1 MIPDEALDALRRPL
15 LKFARLQLR
24 DDALA
29 EDVVSETML
38 ALLERPQA
46 FEQRSSLQTYA
57 TGILK
62 HKIIDTVRRRRREMS
77 YDENE
82 ETSAAD
88 AIDALFH
95 ADGHW
100 VEPPQP
106 WASPERSLEQ
116 RQFFDVLQVCVE
128 RLPARLSRV
137 FMMRE
142 WLELEPVEICAEL
155 EITDGNLRIMLYR
168 ARMQLRECLGT
179 GWFSGASA

>member
-1 MIPDEALDALRRPL
+1 MVPQEALAELRRPL
-15 LKFARLQLR
+15 LRFARLQLR

-29 EDVVSETML
+29 EDVVSETLL
-38 ALLERPQA
+38 ALLERPQS

-62 HKIIDTVRRRRREMS
+62 HKIVDTVRRRRRELS

-82 ETSAAD
+82 ESSAAD

-95 ADGHW
+95 ENGHW
-100 VEPPQP
+100 VDRPRAWP
-106 WASPERSLEQ
+106 SPERSFE
-116 RQFFDVLQVCVE
+116 RTQFFDVLQVCVE
-128 RLPARLSRV
+128 RLPARLARV

-142 WLELEPVEICAEL
+142 WLELDPPEICAEL
-155 EITDGNLRIMLYR
+155 EITDGNCRIMLYR

-179 GWFSGASA
+179 GWFGEET